1 MTKEVSV
8 TVYVWCSHC
17 RKPIKYVLPPVF
29 TKCGSSC
36 LSFILSVTLLLQY
49 RIFFPYCWFGTNYII
64 LQVDTS
70 RTIGTMKLTTCS
82 GSWTWQLDDSFLAWT
97 GYITR
102 GFIMLLFFFHET
114 SRNRHQLMPAQG
126 FIGRNNMISYI
137 PFALPCKTKLDLS
150 DSVYQTI

>member
-1 MTKEVSV
+1 MTKKVSV

-17 RKPIKYVLPPVF
+17 RKPIKFVLPPVF

-49 RIFFPYCWFGTNYII
+49 QIFFPYCWFGTNYII
-64 LQVDTS
+64 FQVDTS

-97 GYITR
+97 GYMTR
-102 GFIMLLFFFHET
+102 SFIMLLFFFSMRPVE
-114 SRNRHQLMPAQG
+114 
-126 FIGRNNMISYI
+126 IDISLC
-137 PFALPCKTKLDLS
+137 LPKVSLVEITWFHIYLLP
-150 DSVYQTI
+150 YHARQN